1 MQHERLGT
9 GSRLAHTRPPLAIVV
24 LALTSACQSPG
35 KLAVPE
41 AGALPPFP
49 MPLWF
54 DEHATH
60 GLEVADGA
68 LVAGG
73 KRLVV
78 DLPLARLAA
87 TAYHESAGLVTA
99 VIDDGTVV
107 LYQEQRG
114 RLREVARRAAPEG
127 KTYRFGL
134 LTRVPGLA
142 YVVDVDVAW
151 RARRHDSRTQEY
163 DATHF
168 ERVAVTPSAGR
179 WDAITTFASVEELVR
194 SVDRAALLEGV
205 YRSEQ
210 GALWLSLEPGQWKR
224 LSLPLPID
232 APKIR
237 MWGGPTQAVFSLGE
251 HGIVCKL
258 LGGWS
263 VYGADG
269 TKLGWASTEGTP
281 EGQWNAPTFEVDP
294 ISSRIS
300 YIFNVETGPSGE
312 TYRLDLEQ
320 QKLVP
325 AHPR

>member
-1 MQHERLGT
+1 
-9 GSRLAHTRPPLAIVV
+9 
-24 LALTSACQSPG
+24 
-35 KLAVPE
+35 
-41 AGALPPFP
+41 

-73 KRLVV
+73 KRLLI
-78 DLPLARLAA
+78 DLPLARLVA

-99 VIDDGTVV
+99 VIDDGTVA

-127 KTYRFGL
+127 KTYRFGR

-142 YVVDVDVAW
+142 YVFDVDVAW
-151 RARRHDSRTQEY
+151 RARGHDSRAQDY
-163 DATHF
+163 DPSHF
-168 ERVAVTPSAGR
+168 ERVAVTASAER

-205 YRSEQ
+205 YRTEPET
-210 GALWLSLEPGQWKR
+210 LWLSLEPGQWKR
-224 LSLPLPID
+224 LSLPSPID

-237 MWGGPTQAVFSLGE
+237 MWGGPSQAVFSFGE

-258 LGGWS
+258 VGGWS

-269 TKLGWASTEGTP
+269 TRLGWASTQGTP
-281 EGQWNAPTFEVDP
+281 EGKWNAPTLEFDL
-294 ISSRIS
+294 ITSRTS
-300 YIFNVETGPSGE
+300 YSLHLTTGPSGE
-312 TYRLDLEQ
+312 DYRLDLEQ

-325 AHPR
+325 AYPR